1 MSNGPNEGGRGVE
14 FWNDWIAEQ
23 LGLSTNDRVSPGRLV
38 LVGQNSPRVGLSNG
52 DIGLVVATMEGP
64 QVVFPG
70 VGSVNLRYLP
80 LSAFPPV
87 QTCFAMA
94 IHKSQGSEY
103 KDLVV
108 VVLPALSSPLLNRQL
123 VYTAITRTKNRVR
136 VVGSESAVRQ
146 AVRNESGRA
155 SGLAQLLQ
163 QKWGEYRNVST
174 NKTHSS

>member
-1 MSNGPNEGGRGVE
+1 MSNGPNEGGREVE

-38 LVGQNSPRVGLSNG
+38 LVGQNSPRVGLSNS
-52 DIGLVVATMEGP
+52 DVALVVATMEGP

-80 LSAFPPV
+80 LSALPPV
-87 QTCFAMA
+87 QTCFAMT